1 LKISKDRNAQSPRRC
16 YDNKQENRVLKLL
29 SRCFLPLIML
39 VLAVGCGSYQPTKNA
54 WKSTKGFW
62 NAYVSPPAEVN
73 YEEKGDLSPQTLALT
88 NSMIGVDIELERL
101 ERTMLNADKP
111 PTRAWVTDFFTK
123 FPWINGFAGVR
134 YDGTIL
140 GQEPASPMKQLDFIP
155 LLYEDKKQN
164 SRALRGDTQNT
175 PLGPEILLATPLYDS
190 VDFLGIVL
198 AHFDIRT
205 LMLYSGSPENIVV
218 LSPQALLWAGKYD
231 FAATPLAGVNWE
243 EVVSKS
249 SSGVCKNATGSFYYI
264 VRYLGNLPLVFAVP
278 ESGAFPEGDGDISKA
293 LAFFPKE
300 REKLPPPPQP
310 EKKAKD
316 TEPEGQQ
323 VDLPAAKGPSG
334 GSGGVPAAATAEQHG
349 ARDIQP
355 GSSESALLKKQ
366 TPAGGRRME
375 ERHLEGE
382 NVPVERVQR
391 PRRAPRPETGASSA
405 ADLTPRDVAPAVQRP
420 SPFGPREEEQPP
432 APVFQRPSPFGP
444 DAGSPAPSQAEPQAR
459 EQPEIPAADSQN
471 AADPEK
477 QPEAAPAPENTGGQP
492 TGNAS
497 QSTEGRPS
505 PFGPK
510 N

>member
-1 LKISKDRNAQSPRRC
+1 M
-16 YDNKQENRVLKLL
+16 YNKQENRVLKLL
-29 SRCFLPLIML
+29 SRCFLPLMML
-39 VLAVGCGSYQPTKNA
+39 ALAVGCGSYQPTKNA
-54 WKSTKGFW
+54 WKSTRGFW

-101 ERTMLNADKP
+101 ERTRLNADKP

-134 YDGTIL
+134 HDGTIL

-175 PLGPEILLATPLYDS
+175 PLGPEVLLATPLYDG

-198 AHFDIRT
+198 VHFDIRT
-205 LMLYSGSPENIVV
+205 LMQYCGSPENIVV

-264 VRYLGNLPLVFAVP
+264 VRYLGNLPLVFAAP
-278 ESGAFPEGDGDISKA
+278 GSGTFPEGDGDVSKA

-310 EKKAKD
+310 ERKVKD
-316 TEPEGQQ
+316 TAFEGEQ

-334 GSGGVPAAATAEQHG
+334 GDGAPAATAAGQPG

-355 GSSESALLKKQ
+355 GSSESVLLKRQ

-391 PRRAPRPETGASSA
+391 PRRAPRPEASDSSA
-405 ADLTPRDVAPAVQRP
+405 VDLTPRDEAPAVQRP
-420 SPFGPREEEQPP
+420 SPFGPRGEEQPP
-432 APVFQRPSPFGP
+432 APAPEFQRPSPFGP
-444 DAGSPAPSQAEPQAR
+444 DAGSPAPSQAEPQAQER
-459 EQPEIPAADSQN
+459 PEEPAADSQN
-471 AADPEK
+471 AAVPEK

-492 TGNAS
+492 AGNAS
-497 QSTEGRPS
+497 PESTESRPS